1 MLDVHAPEHGIH
13 GARDFFIH
21 LLTIT
26 AGLLI
31 ALGLEAAVEAV
42 HHHHQREEAEATIRQ
57 ELTENRQSL
66 LKMQGN
72 TSTEIANLKIALT
85 FLEDLRAGKKDD
97 PSGIKLGFNVNP
109 LSDAAWRTASATGA
123 LSYMSYDEAQRFAVA
138 YHEQQMYEDAV
149 TGALQQYELLDTY
162 LIHNPDPRTMAPPD
176 IDAGIIDVRKALAE
190 LNAMSD
196 WGRGALR
203 TYDGALPK

>member
-31 ALGLEAAVEAV
+31 ALGLEAGVEAV
-42 HHHHQREEAEATIRQ
+42 HHRHQREEAEQTIRQ
-57 ELTENRQSL
+57 ELTENRESL

-72 TSTEIANLKIALT
+72 TTTEVANLKKALT

-97 PSGIKLGFNVNP
+97 PSGIKLGFNVSP

-123 LSYMSYDEAQRFAVA
+123 LSYMSYNEAQRFAVA
-138 YHEQQMYEDAV
+138 YHEQQLYEDAV
-149 TGALQQYELLDTY
+149 AIALHQYEVLDTY
-162 LIHNPDPRTMAPPD
+162 IVDDRDPRTLPPEDVATAIPDLRRAMAD
-176 IDAGIIDVRKALAE
+176 

-196 WGRGALR
+196 WGRGALG
-203 TYDGALPK
+203 TSEDALKQ